1 MTRRASSV
9 GLRERIEMELDVVDR
24 QGRPIEKVEV
34 ADSAFGVEVKAYL
47 FHQVIRMQ
55 LAKRRR
61 GTVSTKTRG
70 EVSGGGRK
78 PWRQKGTGRARQGST
93 RSPLWRGGGVALGPK
108 PRDYAYEL
116 PKKVRR
122 AALCSALSMKVRE
135 GLLKV
140 VDHID
145 MPVPKTKRMV
155 GLLKDLGIE
164 KPAIVVLAQDNA
176 NVLLAARNLADVR
189 VLPVEGVNVY
199 DLLAHEYLICVREA
213 LLKLQERLAS

>member
-1 MTRRASSV
+1 
-9 GLRERIEMELDVVDR
+9 MELDVIDH
-24 QGRPIEKVEV
+24 QGTPVEKIAV
-34 ADSAFGVEVKAYL
+34 ADSAFGAEVKTHL

-55 LAKRRR
+55 LANRRR
-61 GTVSTKTRG
+61 GTASTKTRG

-122 AALCSALSMKVRE
+122 AALCSALSMKTHE

-140 VDHID
+140 VDRID
-145 MPVPKTKRMV
+145 LPAPKTKQMLGFLKAV
-155 GLLKDLGIE
+155 GVEKSALVLLVD
-164 KPAIVVLAQDNA
+164 DNP
-176 NVLLAARNLADVR
+176 NVQLAARNLPNVK
-189 VLPVEGVNVY
+189 VLRVEGANIY
-199 DLLAHEYLICVREA
+199 DLLTYDYLICGKDA
-213 LLKLQERLAS
+213 LLKLQERVAS